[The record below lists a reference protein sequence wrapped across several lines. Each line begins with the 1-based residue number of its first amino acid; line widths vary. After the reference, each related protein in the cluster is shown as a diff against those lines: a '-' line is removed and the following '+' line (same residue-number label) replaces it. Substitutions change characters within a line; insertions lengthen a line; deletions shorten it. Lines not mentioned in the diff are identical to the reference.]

1 MKLVILIPA
10 FNEEE
15 SIQQVVR
22 SVPKTIEGI
31 SEVLVLVVNDGSSD
45 KTSMMAEQAGAL
57 VVSHPQNRGVGAA
70 FNTGLSKAL
79 ELGAD
84 VMVNIDADGQF
95 SPLDIPVLI
104 EPIVTGKA
112 DFVSG
117 DRFTDQN
124 GKLIRPDYMSKLK
137 FWGNKQMSRLISM
150 LTQKHFADVS
160 CGFRA
165 YSREAML
172 RLNITQSFTYTQ
184 ESFIDL
190 ANKGVDIKS
199 IPVKVKYF
207 EGRKSRVAGNLIK
220 YMYRTINIISRAY
233 RDYRPLRFFTWL
245 GILPF
250 ILGLGLGMFSLFH
263 YITTGSITP
272 YKSFAIV
279 GIYLFTMGIFFWIV
293 GLLAD
298 MFVRIRSYQ
307 EQLLYF
313 EKKRQYDKNVSEAN
327 QHLLQD

>member
-10 FNEEE
+10 FNEQD
-15 SIQQVVR
+15 SIQQVVN
-22 SVPKTIEGI
+22 SVPKALNGI
-31 SEVLVLVVNDGSSD
+31 SEVIVLVVDDGSSD
-45 KTSMMAEQAGAL
+45 ETSSLAKQADAI
-57 VVSHPQNRGVGAA
+57 VVSHSQNRGVGAA
-70 FNTGLSKAL
+70 FNTGLIKAL

-95 SPLDIPVLI
+95 SPSDIPLLI

-117 DRFTDQN
+117 DRFTDKN
-124 GKLIRPDYMSKLK
+124 GNSARPEYMSKLK
-137 FWGNKQMSRLISM
+137 YWGNKQMSNLISL
-150 LTQKHFADVS
+150 LTQKHFTDVS

-172 RLNITQSFTYTQ
+172 RMNLTRNFTYTQ

-190 ANKGVDIKS
+190 ANKGLDIKLV
-199 IPVKVKYF
+199 PVHVKYF
-207 EGRKSRVAGNLIK
+207 KGRKSRVAGNLFK
-220 YMYRTINIISRAY
+220 YIGRTINIIFRAY

-245 GILPF
+245 GVVPF
-250 ILGLGLGMFSLFH
+250 FVGLGLGLFTLIH
-263 YITTGSITP
+263 YINTGSITP
-272 YKSFAIV
+272 YKSFAIMA
-279 GIYLFTMGIFFWIV
+279 IYLATMGLVFWIF

-298 MFVRIRSYQ
+298 MFVRIRLYQ

-313 EKKRQYDKNVSEAN
+313 EKKRQYDKKN
-327 QHLLQD
+327 D

>member
-10 FNEEE
+10 FNEQD
-15 SIQQVVR
+15 SIQQVVN
-22 SVPKTIEGI
+22 SIPKTIEGI
-31 SEVLVLVVNDGSSD
+31 SEVVVLVVDDGSSD
-45 KTSMMAEQAGAL
+45 KTSTLAEQAGAM
-57 VVSHPQNRGVGAA
+57 VVSHTQNRGVGAA

-95 SPLDIPVLI
+95 SPSDIPVLI
-104 EPIVTGKA
+104 EPIISKKA

-124 GKLIRPDYMSKLK
+124 GTLSRPDYMSKLK

-190 ANKGVDIKS
+190 ANKGVDIALV
-199 IPVKVKYF
+199 PVKVKYF
-207 EGRKSRVAGNLIK
+207 EGRKSRVAGNLVK
-220 YMYRTINIISRAY
+220 YMYRTINIITRAY

-245 GILPF
+245 GLPPF
-250 ILGLGLGMFSLFH
+250 VIGMGLGLFSLIH
-263 YITTGSITP
+263 YIATGSITP
-272 YKSFAIV
+272 YKSYAIV
-279 GIYLFTMGIFFWIV
+279 GIYLFTMGIVFWIV

-298 MFVRIRSYQ
+298 MFVRIRSHQ

-313 EKKRQYDKNVSEAN
+313 EKKRQYDKDEK
-327 QHLLQD
+327 